1 MSILKWYPAAS
12 LYDRLHGTAFDDLFQ
27 HFHRSLVAGNA
38 DAGEFTPNV
47 ELLEKKDSFV
57 LRVELPG
64 VKKEDVDISVN
75 LGVLK
80 IAGEVKGDMEEGSEC
95 RCSERTYGKFLR
107 TFELPSTVD
116 ADAIAAV
123 HEDGILELCLPKR
136 KEALVEE
143 KRIKIA

>member
-1 MSILKWYPAAS
+1 MSILKWYPTTTV
-12 LYDRLHGTAFDDLFQ
+12 YDRLTGATLDDLFQ
-27 HFHRSLVAGNA
+27 HFHRGLLAGNTETG
-38 DAGEFTPNV
+38 DFTPRV

-80 IAGEVKGDMEEGSEC
+80 IAGEVKGEDEEGSEC

-123 HEDGILELCLPKR
+123 HEDGILELCLPKK